1 MTGPL
6 DGYKVLDLSW
16 GVAGPL
22 VGMLFADYGADVI
35 KIEPPGGDPFRKL
48 PAYAVW
54 NRGKKSLTLNLRTE
68 PGREILHRLMGGAD
82 VLIETWAAGT
92 GERLGLDYP
101 ALAQRFP
108 RLVCCSISGYG
119 RPDRDREHPGYEALV
134 QAASG
139 LCHEQP
145 GFRDGPNFLFF
156 PVASYGAAFIAAIGI
171 VAALYRRGASGEG
184 CRVETSMSGGAIASL
199 ALQMA
204 WAEKPTGNLAT
215 PSHSSAPGKGSP
227 TADAYRCADGRYLY
241 IHTGARGSF
250 ERLCKLI
257 GCDPAEF
264 PGYYPAHFVGHPE
277 QAARF
282 RPLVERAFA
291 SRPML
296 EWAAILQHEDIA
308 VGPCLEAG
316 EMLQHEQALAN
327 DLVLHLHD
335 PQLGPLI
342 QVGLTI
348 KFDASPGEV
357 RAPAPPAGRDSAT
370 ILAGLGY
377 SADRINDLR
386 RNGIV

>member
-22 VGMLFADYGADVI
+22 VGMLFADYGADVF
-35 KIEPPGGDPFRKL
+35 KVEPPGGDPFRKL

-54 NRGKKSLTLNLRTE
+54 NRGKKSLTLNLKAE
-68 PGREILHRLMGGAD
+68 PGREILHRMMDGAD
-82 VLIETWAAGT
+82 VLIETWSAGVSAC
-92 GERLGLDYP
+92 LGLDY
-101 ALAQRFP
+101 ASLAQRFP
-108 RLVCCSISGYG
+108 QLIYCAISAYG
-119 RPDRDREHPGYEALV
+119 QPDMDSEHRGYEALV
-134 QAASG
+134 QAVSG

-156 PVASYGAAFIAAIGI
+156 PVTSYGAAFHAAIGI
-171 VAALYRRGASGEG
+171 AAALYHRGSSGQG
-184 CRVETSMSGGAIASL
+184 CRVETSMAGGALASL

-204 WAEKPTGNLAT
+204 WAEHPSANLAT

-257 GCDPAEF
+257 GCDAAEF

-277 QAARF
+277 EAARF
-282 RPLVERAFA
+282 RPLVEKAFA
-291 SRPML
+291 SRRML
-296 EWAAILQHEDIA
+296 EWAAILQSEDIA
-308 VGPCLEAG
+308 VGPCLEPG

-327 DLVLHLHD
+327 DLAVHLHD

-348 KFDASPGEV
+348 KFGASPGEV
-357 RAPAPPAGRDSAT
+357 RGPARVAGADNAE
-370 ILAGLGY
+370 ILGSLGY
-377 SADRINDLR
+377 STDQIHELR